1 MKIMKKKAYNREVN
15 RHLKLLGLR
24 KDKKK
29 KLKHPLQGLQTQIA
43 QFKKHTQ
50 MDQCIMEIK

>member
-1 MKIMKKKAYNREVN
+1 MKKKAYNREVN